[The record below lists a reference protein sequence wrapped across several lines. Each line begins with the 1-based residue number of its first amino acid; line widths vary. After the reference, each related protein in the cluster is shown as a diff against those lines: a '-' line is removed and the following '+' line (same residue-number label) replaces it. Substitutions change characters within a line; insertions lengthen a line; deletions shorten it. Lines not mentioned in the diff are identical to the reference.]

1 MNTKK
6 LNEQIEKLLEISDET
21 KKSYLDKRQ
30 SQADKAQT
38 NLQRAKSAIAKSDK
52 RQISNLPEQTSLENA
67 KAALNALKSE
77 MRKVS
82 NGSDWKLEEDE
93 DGKYLNLS
101 VRYWGEWND
110 RDEDDDW
117 ASLDDK
123 YKQVLNDILVKV
135 QKEYQVKIINQGGE
149 KKWLSFDVLLKT
161 NKTLPYEWQIRI
173 NGLDTEFPVELFYY
187 VPEPVDE
194 GAGLTLENDGTV
206 HLDSFERYTSYSEMP
221 DMDQI
226 YDFIA
231 RTNPT
236 KDPDDIP
243 EIPQHLLNQ
252 FKHYKNLIDSRN
264 KVKHESL
271 NITEAGKDYRLREKR
286 VNPRKLIEEI
296 ESLLEEGKDYKH
308 ARELGY
314 STSQDFNV
322 GDRVLVL
329 INGRVGTIKSNP
341 AVDVYEVELDEAPN
355 YMPRVDRYYAD
366 DMELFNSDFYESKE
380 VIKEENGQYE
390 LKIIVDRNRGSNGR
404 AITTNIDANNDAEAL
419 LKVFT
424 NFDLQNSGYFN
435 GDYAEDELDE
445 QELENKNKVL
455 AASNSGEN
463 QEEAIEILNN
473 LYFDNLDISDYYD
486 NIIYLKSPNGNIIIE
501 DDLDLDSWFED
512 DEYYDEDEDED
523 WD

>member
-1 MNTKK
+1 MNLRK

-30 SQADKAQT
+30 AQADKAQK
-38 NLQRAKSAIAKSDK
+38 NLEKAKKSIAKSDK
-52 RQISNLPEQTSLENA
+52 RQISNLPQQTTLENA

-82 NGSDWKLEEDE
+82 SGSDWSLGEEDH
-93 DGKYLNLS
+93 GKYLNLS

-110 RDEDDDW
+110 KDEDDDW

-123 YKQVLNDILVKV
+123 YEQILNDILVKV
-135 QKEYQVKIINQGGE
+135 QTEYQVKIINQGGE
-149 KKWLSFDVLLKT
+149 KKWLSFDILLK
-161 NKTLPYEWQIRI
+161 NKKTLPYEWQIRI
-173 NGLDTEFPVELFYY
+173 SDLDSEYPVELFYY
-187 VPEPVDE
+187 VPDPIDE
-194 GAGLTLENDGTV
+194 GAGLTLEKDGTI
-206 HLDSFERYTSYSEMP
+206 HLDSFEKYRSYFEMP
-221 DMDQI
+221 DMDEV

-231 RTNPT
+231 WSNPT

-243 EIPQHLLNQ
+243 EIPRNLLDQ
-252 FKHYKNLIDSRN
+252 FRYYKNLIDSRN
-264 KVKHESL
+264 KLKDESL
-271 NITEAGKDYRLREKR
+271 NITEAGKDYRLRQKR
-286 VNPRKLIEEI
+286 VNTSKLIEEI
-296 ESLLEEGKDYKH
+296 ESLLEEGKDYQH

-314 STSQDFNV
+314 SDAQDFKV
-322 GDRVLVL
+322 GDKVRR
-329 INGRVGTIKSNP
+329 IWDKRPGIITKQI
-341 AVDVYEVELDEAPN
+341 AVDTYEVEFPEYGTNMA
-355 YMPRVDRYYAD
+355 RTDRYYAND
-366 DMELFNSDFYESKE
+366 LQLLDSDFYES
-380 VIKEENGQYE
+380 KEENGQYE

-463 QEEAIEILNN
+463 QEEAIQILNDF
-473 LYFDNLDISDYYD
+473 YFDNLDISDYYD

-512 DEYYDEDEDED
+512 DEEYDEEYDDED